1 MDERL
6 KRLVEEAECL
16 NHIHKARIEGSRR
29 RLEAANRF
37 EEIDR
42 VPVQVWVEG
51 MSGWYLRGR
60 YGLNMAEYFM
70 NVELQALYQLKERM
84 DAFKEIGD
92 DRLEISTAVGVEGG
106 VVSHPSVLGC
116 RIVFP
121 EGDWPWVDVRYH
133 PLDTAEKIDDFQVP
147 EIAEAG
153 IMPDIV
159 ERYEAMMKF
168 VGKLAEVT
176 VNPGNGV
183 PERPLQMAV
192 YARGYS
198 NLVRDMRTD
207 PKLARKLLG
216 KMVEVG
222 EAIHD
227 FYGELS
233 GSGPP
238 QVGSVDMYDNFLGH
252 FSPSLV
258 REFVLPHYREW
269 AHKYGWKNWTL
280 SSQCVLDPYLGIMAE
295 VPTKCITYLTSSSN
309 IKLFKETFAPMRV
322 WMKVA
327 YESSPMLNNA
337 PKKIEEECKRIIGI
351 MSPGGGFIMGTA
363 CLDWRTPERNI
374 RAFVRAT
381 KKVKSGKR

>member
-6 KRLVEEAECL
+6 KRLVEEVEGL
-16 NHIHKARIEGSRR
+16 NRFHKSRIDESRVLLEG
-29 RLEAANRF
+29 AMRF
-37 EEIDR
+37 EETSRI
-42 VPVQVWVEG
+42 PVQVWVEG

-60 YGLNMAEYFM
+60 YGLNMAEYFRS
-70 NVELQALYQLKERM
+70 VELQALYQLKERA
-84 DAFKEIGD
+84 DAFREIGD
-92 DRLEISTAVGVEGG
+92 DRLEMSTTVGVEGG

-116 RIVFP
+116 RIVSP
-121 EGDWPWVDVRYH
+121 DGDWPWVDVRYH

-159 ERYEAMMKF
+159 ERYWAMRKF
-168 VGKLAEVT
+168 VGNLAEVT
-176 VNPGNGV
+176 VNPGDGV

-192 YARGYS
+192 YARGYN

-207 PKLARKLLG
+207 PKLARKLLS

-227 FYGELS
+227 FYGELL
-233 GSGPP
+233 GGGQL
-238 QVGSVDMYDNFLGH
+238 QVGAVDLYDNFLGH
-252 FSPSLV
+252 FSPSLI

-269 AHKYGWKNWTL
+269 AQKYGWKHWTV
-280 SSQCVLDPYLGIMAE
+280 SSQCVMDPYVGIMAE

-309 IKLFKETFAPMRV
+309 IKLFKEAFAPKRV
-322 WMKVA
+322 WVKVA

-337 PKKIEEECKRIIGI
+337 PQIVEEECERIIDT

-363 CLDWRTPERNI
+363 CLDWRTPEKNI
-374 RAFVRAT
+374 RSFVRRT
-381 KKVKSGKR
+381 KQKIRK

>member
-6 KRLVEEAECL
+6 KRLVQEVESL
-16 NHIHKARIEGSRR
+16 NRLHKARIDESRR
-29 RLEAANRF
+29 RLEAAMGF
-37 EEIDR
+37 EETGR
-42 VPVQVWVEG
+42 VPVQVWVDG

-60 YGLNMAEYFM
+60 YGLNMAEYFRK
-70 NVELQALYQLKERM
+70 VELQAIYQLKERT
-84 DAFKEIGD
+84 DAFREIGD
-92 DRLEISTAVGVEGG
+92 DRLEISTTLGVEGG

-116 RIVFP
+116 RIIFP

-133 PLDTAEKIDDFQVP
+133 PLDTVEKIDDFQVP

-159 ERYEAMMKF
+159 KRYEAMCKF
-168 VGKLAEVT
+168 VGNLAEVT
-176 VNPGNGV
+176 VNPGNGI

-192 YARGYS
+192 YARGYN
-198 NLVRDMRTD
+198 NLVRDMRTN

-227 FYGELS
+227 FYNELL
-233 GSGPP
+233 GIGPP
-238 QVGSVDMYDNFLGH
+238 QVGAVDLYDNFLGH
-252 FSPSLV
+252 FSPSLI

-269 AHKYGWKNWTL
+269 AQRYGWKYWTV
-280 SSQCVLDPYLGIMAE
+280 SSQCVLDPYVGIMAE

-309 IKLFKETFAPMRV
+309 IKLFKETFAPRRI
-322 WMKVA
+322 WIKVA

-337 PKKIEEECKRIIGI
+337 PQIIEEECERMIDS

-374 RAFVRAT
+374 RALIRAIE
-381 KKVKSGKR
+381 KGKRGKR